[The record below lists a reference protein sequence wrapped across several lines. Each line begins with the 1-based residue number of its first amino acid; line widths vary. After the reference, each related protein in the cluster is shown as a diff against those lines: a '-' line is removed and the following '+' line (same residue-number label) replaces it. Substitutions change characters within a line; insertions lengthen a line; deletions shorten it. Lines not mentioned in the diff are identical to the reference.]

1 VKVILWNFAFLSQ
14 ESFWAAEASECAADQ
29 DMFWAYHD
37 KIFDNQN
44 GENKGSL
51 SKENLKRFAAELSL
65 DTDAFNQC
73 LDSGKYTEL
82 IQQDVQIAQSLGVNS
97 TPHFLINGY
106 TVRGALPFENFQQAI
121 ESLLNN

>member
-1 VKVILWNFAFLSQ
+1 VKVIFWNFAFLSQ

-51 SKENLKRFAAELSL
+51 SKENLKRFAAELGL